1 MYQKLFSSEF
11 QHLIRTF
18 VSYIMSTRIA
28 QLVEGKKAVGLK
40 NVIYNELYF
49 IGYFPLVTICAFC
62 SSGPFTALAIILTTA

>member
-1 MYQKLFSSEF
+1 
-11 QHLIRTF
+11 
-18 VSYIMSTRIA
+18 MSTRIA